1 MSESRAR
8 AGELIILSRQSSAG
22 GGEGQG
28 QGDQR
33 RQDTQIQI
41 IVPLLQ
47 EEYQNISK
55 CDILNIRETLK
66 NTYDKNIC
74 YLLSK

>member
-28 QGDQR
+28 QGDQ
-33 RQDTQIQI
+33 DTQIQI

-55 CDILNIRETLK
+55 CDILNIREILK